1 VPALIEAPPLLTRAG
16 LKWSALTG
24 AVLTAIGATAALG
37 VPAYSADRQQ
47 RFAIQHV
54 SDVTHGKSWWSVLND
69 SAPLPAAL
77 GGQWRRGELPFS
89 DRPRWLTGAPSDPTA
104 RAPDLQLVSQIKN
117 GEERTLTLRL
127 AANGNEHVDL
137 IAPPDS
143 QIRSAGIDGFVRP
156 IDQDEAGKFAISC
169 FGRSCDGA
177 VMRIVTT
184 QDKPIEFIVLG
195 GKVPLPASAAAL
207 LAARPRFARPQ
218 YNRDETMSFRMHR
231 L

>member
-1 VPALIEAPPLLTRAG
+1 VRWLSPA
-16 LKWSALTG
+16 
-24 AVLTAIGATAALG
+24 
-37 VPAYSADRQQ
+37 PA
-47 RFAIQHV
+47 
-54 SDVTHGKSWWSVLND
+54 NPD
-69 SAPLPAAL
+69 SA
-77 GGQWRRGELPFS
+77 
-89 DRPRWLTGAPSDPTA
+89 
-104 RAPDLQLVSQIKN
+104 APDVELLSQVRN
-117 GEERTLTLRL
+117 GSERTLSLRL
-127 AANGNEHVDL
+127 LSNGNEHIDL
-137 IAPPDS
+137 IAPDDAR
-143 QIRSAGIDGFVRP
+143 IRAAGIDGFVRP
-156 IDQDEAGKFAISC
+156 INQTEDGKYSVSC